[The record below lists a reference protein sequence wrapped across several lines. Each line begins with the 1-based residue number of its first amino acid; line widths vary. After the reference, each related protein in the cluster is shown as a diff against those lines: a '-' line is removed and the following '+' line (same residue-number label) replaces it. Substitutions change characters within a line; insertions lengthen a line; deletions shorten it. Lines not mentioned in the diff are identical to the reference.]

1 MHDQSDD
8 CPGKKELKSTKRELF
23 MNHMRSIQV
32 HFHNVNCQKPP
43 PLCFQMVSLGF
54 GLATNYLFLVS
65 RPGQT

>member
-32 HFHNVNCQKPP
+32 HFHNVNCQTPP
-43 PLCFQMVSLGF
+43 HS
-54 GLATNYLFLVS
+54 VS
-65 RPGQT
+65 RWFHLALD